1 MFDFDWLAILLLAA
15 LAFPVIAI
23 VALVMT
29 ISLRDLVHRLAQDWG
44 SSNANS
50 HIE

>member
-29 ISLRDLVHRLAQDWG
+29 ISLRDLVHRLAQD
-44 SSNANS
+44 
-50 HIE
+50 